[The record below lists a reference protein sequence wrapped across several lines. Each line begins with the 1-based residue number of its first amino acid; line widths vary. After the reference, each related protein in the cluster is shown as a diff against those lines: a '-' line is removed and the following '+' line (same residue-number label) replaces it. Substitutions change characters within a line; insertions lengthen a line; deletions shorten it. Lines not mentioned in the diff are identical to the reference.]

1 MVYYTKEFQG
11 FQHMW
16 NLIAQLCL
24 VRESLILVAFRF
36 NFEIFFPSHREAV
49 NG

>member
-11 FQHMW
+11 FQDMW

-24 VRESLILVAFRF
+24 IRQSLILVGFRF
-36 NFEIFFPSHREAV
+36 NFEIFFSIPQESSE
-49 NG
+49 

>member
-16 NLIAQLCL
+16 SFIAQLCL
-24 VRESLILVAFRF
+24 VRESLFLVAFRF
-36 NFEIFFPSHREAV
+36 NFKIFFPSHREAA
-49 NG
+49 NE

>member
-1 MVYYTKEFQG
+1 MVYYTNKFQG

-36 NFEIFFPSHREAV
+36 NFKLFFSVPQGGSK
-49 NG
+49 